1 MRKEN
6 PGKIIALWPVQ
17 QAKPF
22 RYSILAGSV
31 SVFNYILAK
40 IVLLL
45 FKCLSFPN
53 ALWHEYFLPYPL
65 SFKHTETVPSF
76 NNKDAVPSDT
86 MLKYL
91 PNWPQKLKV
100 ALPEE
105 HLSLPELQQH
115 APALSNSAGSLEG
128 LKKGFHKTQ
137 VEAEASGA
145 PETKRLRLDTLARRK
160 RQSRIWLSEQCC
172 HFGCPRRAIA
182 QFCWCGANCVHSCHL
197 LDASFCSFRW

>member
-1 MRKEN
+1 MLFDMN
-6 PGKIIALWPVQ
+6 IFSPTH
-17 QAKPF
+17 F
-22 RYSILAGSV
+22 
-31 SVFNYILAK
+31 
-40 IVLLL
+40 LL
-45 FKCLSFPN
+45 N
-53 ALWHEYFLPYPL
+53 I
-65 SFKHTETVPSF
+65 TETVPSL
-76 NNKDAVPSDT
+76 NNKDAAPSDT

-182 QFCWCGANCVHSCHL
+182 QYC
-197 LDASFCSFRW
+197 